1 MSHQAIS
8 RVVSR
13 NSTGQERVDWHIQGV
28 EGKQNKTKQKPA
40 SQEYCTQKSYPSDAK
55 KEQTCQEKRK
65 LRKYITTRSAL
76 QKMLKGAFQDEKKKR
91 MLLSDM
97 KTYECIQHT
106 GKGKQ

>member
-55 KEQTCQEKRK
+55 KE
-65 LRKYITTRSAL
+65 
-76 QKMLKGAFQDEKKKR
+76 
-91 MLLSDM
+91 
-97 KTYECIQHT
+97 
-106 GKGKQ
+106 